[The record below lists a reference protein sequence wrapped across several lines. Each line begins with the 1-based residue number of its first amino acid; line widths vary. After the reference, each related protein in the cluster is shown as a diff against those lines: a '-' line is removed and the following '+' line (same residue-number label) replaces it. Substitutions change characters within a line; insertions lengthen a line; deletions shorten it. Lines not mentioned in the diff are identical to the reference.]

1 MKKLSD
7 KLFTNEKIVF
17 WLFVLPSL
25 LGIGIF
31 IVIPI
36 IFSFVL
42 SFYNWDLLG
51 SPYFVGLKNYVE
63 LFNEDKF
70 WFILK
75 NTLYFSFAVSAFGIL
90 IPIVLAA
97 AVNAKIRGSELF
109 KTLYFLPFVT
119 PMVVVAIIWE
129 WIFDPNIGFVNMLFR
144 CNVQWLFNPDTA
156 MFVIIFVSVWKLAG
170 YNMILLL
177 SGFSLIDNTIY
188 ESAKIDGASPVRTF
202 CKITVPLLSP
212 SIFFVAVITF
222 ISSFQV
228 FDLIYLMTKGGPE
241 DSTNILVYWL
251 YKNAFEYF
259 HIGKASAIAYILFG
273 IIFVLTLLQWKIR
286 KKWVFTEE

>member
-7 KLFTNEKIVF
+7 TLFTNEKFVF
-17 WLFVLPSL
+17 WLFVMPSL
-25 LGIGIF
+25 VGIF
-31 IVIPI
+31 IFILIPI
-36 IFSFVL
+36 FSSFAL
-42 SFYNWDLLG
+42 SFFEWDLLNKP
-51 SPYFVGLKNYVE
+51 SFVGLKNYIE
-63 LFNEDKF
+63 LFNEAKF

-75 NTLYFSFAVSAFGIL
+75 NTLVFSFAVSAFGIF
-90 IPIVLAA
+90 IPVVLAA
-97 AVNAKIRGSELF
+97 AINAKIRGSELF

-129 WIFDPNIGFVNMLFR
+129 WIFDPNIGIVNNLFR
-144 CNVQWLFNPDTA
+144 CNIQWLFNPDTA

-188 ESAKIDGASPVRTF
+188 ESAKIDGASPVKTF

-212 SIFFVAVITF
+212 SIFFTAVITF

-228 FDLIYLMTKGGPE
+228 FDLIFLMTQGGPE

-259 HIGKASAIAYILFG
+259 HIGKASAIAYILFV
-273 IIFVLTLLQWKIR
+273 IILVLTFIQWKVR
-286 KKWVFTEE
+286 KKWVFSEE